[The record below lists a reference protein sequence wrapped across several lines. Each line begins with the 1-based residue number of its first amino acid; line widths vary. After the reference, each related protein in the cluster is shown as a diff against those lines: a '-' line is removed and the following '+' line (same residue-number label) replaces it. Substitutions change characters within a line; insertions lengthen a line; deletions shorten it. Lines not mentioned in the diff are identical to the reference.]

1 MIANGRTSV
10 VGGDNMGRPEDERVK
25 IPALLHLTRLGYSY
39 LSLQECEH
47 DEETNIFL
55 SIFRDSLAQI
65 NMQPVS
71 EEKATDIIQEIRN
84 ALDNDDLGREFFK
97 LLQAGCSGLKLIDF
111 EHPDQNSW
119 HVVTELPCKRDQDEF
134 RPDITLLINGL
145 PLVFIEVKR
154 PNNVDGIQAERDRM
168 DRRLRNPKFRRF
180 INMTQLMI
188 FSNNGEYDDSETPPL
203 SGAFYATIGK
213 KRLFFDH
220 FREEQEGRFAQIA
233 DLDPTAE
240 RKILLDT
247 HLPAIKHH
255 AEYLT
260 NLSPTTPTHRILS
273 SMASRDRLLF
283 LLRYGLV
290 YVDRV
295 NDNGITET
303 EKHVMRYPQLFA
315 TQAIEKRISDG
326 GRKGVIWHTQGS
338 GKTALAYFN
347 VRYLSDYFQHQGVI
361 ARFYFIVDRLDLL
374 QQAADEFRARG
385 LTVNEVNSKDAFE
398 KALTPV
404 RESSTSGGLSITVV
418 NIQKFSDEAVAQPS
432 DYGLRVQRVY
442 FMDEAHR
449 SYNPKGSFLSYLQA
463 SDRQAIWI
471 ALTGTPLIGEGYNT
485 KDVFGPYIHKY
496 YYNASIKDGY
506 TLRLMR
512 EGIRTEYR
520 VQMQGVLE
528 SIRTL
533 ERSIQR
539 EDLYAHEKYVQP
551 LVQYIVEDFT
561 QARVRLHDP
570 SIGGMIIC
578 DSSKQAREVFRQMKD
593 LPDLKVALILH
604 DEDDIET
611 RKQERIDFKK
621 GAIDILIVFNMLLTG
636 FDAPRLKRL
645 YVGRVIKDHNLLQ
658 ALTRVN
664 RPYGQHRFGTVI
676 DFADIRKEFDKTNQE
691 YMRELQTEL
700 GDAFSEYDSIF
711 MTEDE
716 IRTALTAIEDVL
728 FLYDRDN
735 ISVFTQQI
743 SDNVGKPVLLQL
755 QKALTQ
761 YREMAN
767 VARLYGYDALA
778 SSFTVSNA
786 SAMLTEVTNRIKL
799 LNQRETLD
807 QAVDMQSVL
816 NIAMDQIQFV
826 FKRISKDEM
835 VIADSYREMLE
846 RTRQTMHSNHDPD
859 DPEYVTL
866 LEELQRLLQKKKIE
880 ELTAEEMRED
890 MTALDRIRAQAAELN
905 RRDAMLTQRY
915 ENDPRFM
922 RIHKRLKANPPP
934 IGSDVQIHQVL
945 MRLKHSTDESVMM
958 NSGILRNEAYFTKAL
973 MPQIIDA
980 LRSSHLPFTL
990 PQVQF
995 MGQTISRE
1003 YFRERTWAS

>member
-1 MIANGRTSV
+1 
-10 VGGDNMGRPEDERVK
+10 MGRPEDERVK
-25 IPALLHLTRLGYSY
+25 IPALLHLTRLGYTY
-39 LSLQECEH
+39 LSLQEYEH
-47 DEETNIFL
+47 DDDTNIFL
-55 SIFRDSLAQI
+55 SIFRHALMKI
-65 NMQPVS
+65 NKQDVS
-71 EEKATDIIQEIRN
+71 ADKVAGIIREIRN
-84 ALDNDDLGREFFK
+84 ALDSDDLGREFFK
-97 LLQAGCSGLKLIDF
+97 LLQTGCSGLKLVNYD
-111 EHPDQNSW
+111 ESDQNTW

-168 DRRLRNPKFRRF
+168 DQRLQNPKFRRF

-188 FSNNGEYDDSETPPL
+188 FSNNSEYDDTEVPPL

-213 KRLFFDH
+213 KRLFFNH
-220 FREEQEGRFAQIA
+220 FREEHDGRFAQIT
-233 DLDPTAE
+233 DLDPATE

-273 SMASRDRLLF
+273 SMVSRDRLLF

-315 TQAIEKRISDG
+315 TQAIEKRIAEGS
-326 GRKGVIWHTQGS
+326 RKGVIWHTQGS
-338 GKTALAYFN
+338 GKTALSYFN
-347 VRYLSDYFQHQGVI
+347 VRYLSDFFQRQGVI

-385 LTVNEVNSKDAFE
+385 LAVNEVNSKEAFE
-398 KALTPV
+398 KALTPQ
-404 RESSTSGGLSITVV
+404 RESSTIGSLSITVV
-418 NIQKFSDEAVAQPS
+418 NIQKFSNEAVAQPS
-432 DYGLRVQRVY
+432 DYGLRIQRVY

-520 VQMQGVLE
+520 LQMQGVLE
-528 SIRTL
+528 NIRTL

-539 EDLYAHEKYVQP
+539 EDLYSHEKYVQP
-551 LVQYIVEDFT
+551 LVQYIVDDFL

-621 GAIDILIVFNMLLTG
+621 GVIDILIVFNMLLTG

-664 RPYGQHRFGTVI
+664 RPYGKHRFGTVI

-691 YMRELQTEL
+691 YLQELQAEL
-700 GDAFSEYDSIF
+700 GDAFSEYDTIF

-728 FLYDRDN
+728 FLYDWEN
-735 ISVFTQQI
+735 ISIFTQQI
-743 SDNVGKPVLLQL
+743 SDGVGKPELLQL

-767 VARLYGYDALA
+767 IARLYGYDALA
-778 SSFTVSNA
+778 SSFTVGNA

-799 LNQRETLD
+799 LNQR
-807 QAVDMQSVL
+807 QALESAEDMQAVL

-826 FKRISKDEM
+826 FKRVSKDEM

-846 RTRQTMHSNHDPD
+846 RTRQVMHSTHDPD

-890 MTALDRIRAQAAELN
+890 MTALDRIRGRAADLN

-922 RIHKRLKANPPP
+922 RIHKRLRANPPP
-934 IGSDVQIHQVL
+934 IGTDVQIHQVL
-945 MRLKHSTDESVMM
+945 MSLKRTADERVMM
-958 NSGILRNEAYFTKAL
+958 NSGLLRNEVYFTQAL
-973 MPQIIDA
+973 MPDIIAA
-980 LRSSHLPFTL
+980 LRTSHLPFTL

-995 MGQTISRE
+995 VGQTISRE

>member
-1 MIANGRTSV
+1 
-10 VGGDNMGRPEDERVK
+10 MGRPEDERVK
-25 IPALLHLTRLGYSY
+25 IPALLHLTRLGYRY

-71 EEKATDIIQEIRN
+71 EEKAADIIQEIRN

-213 KRLFFDH
+213 KRLFFNH

-496 YYNASIKDGY
+496 YYNASIKDPPCLSDVRACSTEFMVY
-506 TLRLMR
+506 TPLDEALRPFVYATLNSDAFYRFTVQIASSSTGSRKRLDPDAAMKFAVIMPEMRVLQQFCAQVKPILEEAKKLTIENHELTKLRDWLLPMLMN
-512 EGIRTEYR
+512 G
-520 VQMQGVLE
+520 
-528 SIRTL
+528 
-533 ERSIQR
+533 
-539 EDLYAHEKYVQP
+539 
-551 LVQYIVEDFT
+551 
-561 QARVRLHDP
+561 QAR
-570 SIGGMIIC
+570 
-578 DSSKQAREVFRQMKD
+578 
-593 LPDLKVALILH
+593 
-604 DEDDIET
+604 
-611 RKQERIDFKK
+611 
-621 GAIDILIVFNMLLTG
+621 
-636 FDAPRLKRL
+636 
-645 YVGRVIKDHNLLQ
+645 
-658 ALTRVN
+658 
-664 RPYGQHRFGTVI
+664 
-676 DFADIRKEFDKTNQE
+676 
-691 YMRELQTEL
+691 
-700 GDAFSEYDSIF
+700 
-711 MTEDE
+711 
-716 IRTALTAIEDVL
+716 
-728 FLYDRDN
+728 
-735 ISVFTQQI
+735 
-743 SDNVGKPVLLQL
+743 
-755 QKALTQ
+755 
-761 YREMAN
+761 
-767 VARLYGYDALA
+767 
-778 SSFTVSNA
+778 
-786 SAMLTEVTNRIKL
+786 
-799 LNQRETLD
+799 
-807 QAVDMQSVL
+807 
-816 NIAMDQIQFV
+816 
-826 FKRISKDEM
+826 
-835 VIADSYREMLE
+835 
-846 RTRQTMHSNHDPD
+846 
-859 DPEYVTL
+859 
-866 LEELQRLLQKKKIE
+866 
-880 ELTAEEMRED
+880 AE
-890 MTALDRIRAQAAELN
+890 
-905 RRDAMLTQRY
+905 
-915 ENDPRFM
+915 
-922 RIHKRLKANPPP
+922 
-934 IGSDVQIHQVL
+934 S
-945 MRLKHSTDESVMM
+945 
-958 NSGILRNEAYFTKAL
+958 
-973 MPQIIDA
+973 
-980 LRSSHLPFTL
+980 
-990 PQVQF
+990 
-995 MGQTISRE
+995 
-1003 YFRERTWAS
+1003 

>member
-1 MIANGRTSV
+1 M
-10 VGGDNMGRPEDERVK
+10 
-25 IPALLHLTRLGYSY
+25 
-39 LSLQECEH
+39 
-47 DEETNIFL
+47 
-55 SIFRDSLAQI
+55 
-65 NMQPVS
+65 
-71 EEKATDIIQEIRN
+71 
-84 ALDNDDLGREFFK
+84 
-97 LLQAGCSGLKLIDF
+97 
-111 EHPDQNSW
+111 
-119 HVVTELPCKRDQDEF
+119 
-134 RPDITLLINGL
+134 
-145 PLVFIEVKR
+145 
-154 PNNVDGIQAERDRM
+154 
-168 DRRLRNPKFRRF
+168 
-180 INMTQLMI
+180 
-188 FSNNGEYDDSETPPL
+188 
-203 SGAFYATIGK
+203 
-213 KRLFFDH
+213 
-220 FREEQEGRFAQIA
+220 
-233 DLDPTAE
+233 DPTAE

-303 EKHVMRYPQLFA
+303 EKHV
-315 TQAIEKRISDG
+315 
-326 GRKGVIWHTQGS
+326 
-338 GKTALAYFN
+338 
-347 VRYLSDYFQHQGVI
+347 
-361 ARFYFIVDRLDLL
+361 
-374 QQAADEFRARG
+374 
-385 LTVNEVNSKDAFE
+385 
-398 KALTPV
+398 
-404 RESSTSGGLSITVV
+404 
-418 NIQKFSDEAVAQPS
+418 
-432 DYGLRVQRVY
+432 
-442 FMDEAHR
+442 
-449 SYNPKGSFLSYLQA
+449 
-463 SDRQAIWI
+463 
-471 ALTGTPLIGEGYNT
+471 
-485 KDVFGPYIHKY
+485 
-496 YYNASIKDGY
+496 
-506 TLRLMR
+506 
-512 EGIRTEYR
+512 
-520 VQMQGVLE
+520 
-528 SIRTL
+528 
-533 ERSIQR
+533 
-539 EDLYAHEKYVQP
+539 
-551 LVQYIVEDFT
+551 
-561 QARVRLHDP
+561 
-570 SIGGMIIC
+570 
-578 DSSKQAREVFRQMKD
+578 
-593 LPDLKVALILH
+593 
-604 DEDDIET
+604 
-611 RKQERIDFKK
+611 
-621 GAIDILIVFNMLLTG
+621 
-636 FDAPRLKRL
+636 
-645 YVGRVIKDHNLLQ
+645 
-658 ALTRVN
+658 
-664 RPYGQHRFGTVI
+664 
-676 DFADIRKEFDKTNQE
+676 
-691 YMRELQTEL
+691 
-700 GDAFSEYDSIF
+700 
-711 MTEDE
+711 
-716 IRTALTAIEDVL
+716 
-728 FLYDRDN
+728 
-735 ISVFTQQI
+735 I
-743 SDNVGKPVLLQL
+743 SDNVGKPELLQL

-980 LRSSHLPFTL
+980 LRSSHVPAAHHRLP
-990 PQVQF
+990 
-995 MGQTISRE
+995 E
-1003 YFRERTWAS
+1003 

>member
-1 MIANGRTSV
+1 
-10 VGGDNMGRPEDERVK
+10 MGRPEDERVK

-743 SDNVGKPVLLQL
+743 SDNVGKPELLQL

-846 RTRQTMHSNHDPD
+846 RTRQTMPITQW
-859 DPEYVTL
+859 ETMAY
-866 LEELQRLLQKKKIE
+866 QRL
-880 ELTAEEMRED
+880 
-890 MTALDRIRAQAAELN
+890 
-905 RRDAMLTQRY
+905 
-915 ENDPRFM
+915 
-922 RIHKRLKANPPP
+922 
-934 IGSDVQIHQVL
+934 
-945 MRLKHSTDESVMM
+945 
-958 NSGILRNEAYFTKAL
+958 
-973 MPQIIDA
+973 
-980 LRSSHLPFTL
+980 
-990 PQVQF
+990 
-995 MGQTISRE
+995 
-1003 YFRERTWAS
+1003 

>member
-664 RPYGQHRFGTVI
+664 RPYGCLGRRLGIVRCDKAKVNPRWLYYFFLSPEWTHFTQSHKVRGSTVDRLSVDDFPGYEIPLPSLEEQNRAVDAIFPVDQKIDLNTRLCAELECMARTLYDYWFVQFDFPDENGKPYRSSGGEMVWCQELRREVPKGWRAGKYSDLIDSVRTGLNPRQNFTFSEGGIQYLTVKNLTQEGRI
-676 DFADIRKEFDKTNQE
+676 DFTGCDTIDESARSIVHRRSDIRI
-691 YMRELQTEL
+691 
-700 GDAFSEYDSIF
+700 G
-711 MTEDE
+711 
-716 IRTALTAIEDVL
+716 DVL
-728 FLYDRDN
+728 FASIAPLGRCYLIQSNPDDWDIN
-735 ISVFTQQI
+735 ESVF
-743 SDNVGKPVLLQL
+743 SLRPNYSCVGVLSFLPDLWLLQ
-755 QKALTQ
+755 
-761 YREMAN
+761 
-767 VARLYGYDALA
+767 
-778 SSFTVSNA
+778 
-786 SAMLTEVTNRIKL
+786 
-799 LNQRETLD
+799 
-807 QAVDMQSVL
+807 
-816 NIAMDQIQFV
+816 
-826 FKRISKDEM
+826 
-835 VIADSYREMLE
+835 
-846 RTRQTMHSNHDPD
+846 
-859 DPEYVTL
+859 
-866 LEELQRLLQKKKIE
+866 
-880 ELTAEEMRED
+880 
-890 MTALDRIRAQAAELN
+890 DRFW
-905 RRDAMLTQRY
+905 
-915 ENDPRFM
+915 PV
-922 RIHKRLKANPPP
+922 P
-934 IGSDVQIHQVL
+934 
-945 MRLKHSTDESVMM
+945 
-958 NSGILRNEAYFTKAL
+958 
-973 MPQIIDA
+973 
-980 LRSSHLPFTL
+980 
-990 PQVQF
+990 
-995 MGQTISRE
+995 
-1003 YFRERTWAS
+1003 

>member
-1 MIANGRTSV
+1 
-10 VGGDNMGRPEDERVK
+10 MGRPEDERVK

-65 NMQPVS
+65 NMQPVT
-71 EEKATDIIQEIRN
+71 EEKAADIIREIRN
-84 ALDNDDLGREFFK
+84 ALDNDDLGRDFFK

-213 KRLFFDH
+213 KRLFFNH

-240 RKILLDT
+240 RKILMDT

-347 VRYLSDYFQHQGVI
+347 VRYLSDYFQRQGVI

-404 RESSTSGGLSITVV
+404 REGSTTGGLSITVV

-449 SYNPKGSFLSYLQA
+449 SYNPKASFLSYLQA

-496 YYNASIKDGY
+496 YYNTSIKDGY

-551 LVQYIVEDFT
+551 LVQYIVEDFK
-561 QARVRLHDP
+561 QARVRLHDS

-743 SDNVGKPVLLQL
+743 SDNVGKSELLQL

-767 VARLYGYDALA
+767 IARLYGYDALA
-778 SSFTVSNA
+778 SSFTVGIRKGTLCFLCMSRSYLAACGCIHFSITLA
-786 SAMLTEVTNRIKL
+786 SFRSRALTEPLSYSL
-799 LNQRETLD
+799 LKRPRLTLSIFFNSR
-807 QAVDMQSVL
+807 AIL
-816 NIAMDQIQFV
+816 W
-826 FKRISKDEM
+826 
-835 VIADSYREMLE
+835 
-846 RTRQTMHSNHDPD
+846 
-859 DPEYVTL
+859 TL
-866 LEELQRLLQKKKIE
+866 LSP
-880 ELTAEEMRED
+880 
-890 MTALDRIRAQAAELN
+890 
-905 RRDAMLTQRY
+905 RRT
-915 ENDPRFM
+915 
-922 RIHKRLKANPPP
+922 
-934 IGSDVQIHQVL
+934 V
-945 MRLKHSTDESVMM
+945 
-958 NSGILRNEAYFTKAL
+958 
-973 MPQIIDA
+973 
-980 LRSSHLPFTL
+980 
-990 PQVQF
+990 
-995 MGQTISRE
+995 
-1003 YFRERTWAS
+1003 

>member
-1 MIANGRTSV
+1 M
-10 VGGDNMGRPEDERVK
+10 
-25 IPALLHLTRLGYSY
+25 
-39 LSLQECEH
+39 
-47 DEETNIFL
+47 
-55 SIFRDSLAQI
+55 
-65 NMQPVS
+65 
-71 EEKATDIIQEIRN
+71 
-84 ALDNDDLGREFFK
+84 
-97 LLQAGCSGLKLIDF
+97 
-111 EHPDQNSW
+111 
-119 HVVTELPCKRDQDEF
+119 VTELPCKRDQDEF

-743 SDNVGKPVLLQL
+743 SDNVGKPELLQL

-767 VARLYGYDALA
+767 VARLYGYSEQAPRSQDHH
-778 SSFTVSNA
+778 SKGTP
-786 SAMLTEVTNRIKL
+786 K
-799 LNQRETLD
+799 REC
-807 QAVDMQSVL
+807 QADGR
-816 NIAMDQIQFV
+816 NH
-826 FKRISKDEM
+826 
-835 VIADSYREMLE
+835 
-846 RTRQTMHSNHDPD
+846 RTACSP
-859 DPEYVTL
+859 
-866 LEELQRLLQKKKIE
+866 
-880 ELTAEEMRED
+880 
-890 MTALDRIRAQAAELN
+890 
-905 RRDAMLTQRY
+905 
-915 ENDPRFM
+915 
-922 RIHKRLKANPPP
+922 
-934 IGSDVQIHQVL
+934 
-945 MRLKHSTDESVMM
+945 
-958 NSGILRNEAYFTKAL
+958 
-973 MPQIIDA
+973 
-980 LRSSHLPFTL
+980 
-990 PQVQF
+990 
-995 MGQTISRE
+995 
-1003 YFRERTWAS
+1003 

>member
-1 MIANGRTSV
+1 
-10 VGGDNMGRPEDERVK
+10 MGRPEDERVK

-303 EKHVMRYPQLFA
+303 EKHV
-315 TQAIEKRISDG
+315 
-326 GRKGVIWHTQGS
+326 
-338 GKTALAYFN
+338 
-347 VRYLSDYFQHQGVI
+347 
-361 ARFYFIVDRLDLL
+361 
-374 QQAADEFRARG
+374 
-385 LTVNEVNSKDAFE
+385 
-398 KALTPV
+398 
-404 RESSTSGGLSITVV
+404 
-418 NIQKFSDEAVAQPS
+418 
-432 DYGLRVQRVY
+432 
-442 FMDEAHR
+442 
-449 SYNPKGSFLSYLQA
+449 
-463 SDRQAIWI
+463 
-471 ALTGTPLIGEGYNT
+471 
-485 KDVFGPYIHKY
+485 
-496 YYNASIKDGY
+496 
-506 TLRLMR
+506 
-512 EGIRTEYR
+512 
-520 VQMQGVLE
+520 
-528 SIRTL
+528 
-533 ERSIQR
+533 
-539 EDLYAHEKYVQP
+539 
-551 LVQYIVEDFT
+551 
-561 QARVRLHDP
+561 
-570 SIGGMIIC
+570 
-578 DSSKQAREVFRQMKD
+578 
-593 LPDLKVALILH
+593 
-604 DEDDIET
+604 
-611 RKQERIDFKK
+611 
-621 GAIDILIVFNMLLTG
+621 
-636 FDAPRLKRL
+636 
-645 YVGRVIKDHNLLQ
+645 
-658 ALTRVN
+658 
-664 RPYGQHRFGTVI
+664 
-676 DFADIRKEFDKTNQE
+676 
-691 YMRELQTEL
+691 
-700 GDAFSEYDSIF
+700 
-711 MTEDE
+711 
-716 IRTALTAIEDVL
+716 
-728 FLYDRDN
+728 
-735 ISVFTQQI
+735 I
-743 SDNVGKPVLLQL
+743 SDNVGKPELLQL

-980 LRSSHLPFTL
+980 LRSSHVPAAHHRLP
-990 PQVQF
+990 
-995 MGQTISRE
+995 E
-1003 YFRERTWAS
+1003 

>member
-743 SDNVGKPVLLQL
+743 SDNVGKPELLQL

-859 DPEYVTL
+859 DPE
-866 LEELQRLLQKKKIE
+866 
-880 ELTAEEMRED
+880 
-890 MTALDRIRAQAAELN
+890 
-905 RRDAMLTQRY
+905 
-915 ENDPRFM
+915 
-922 RIHKRLKANPPP
+922 
-934 IGSDVQIHQVL
+934 
-945 MRLKHSTDESVMM
+945 
-958 NSGILRNEAYFTKAL
+958 
-973 MPQIIDA
+973 
-980 LRSSHLPFTL
+980 
-990 PQVQF
+990 
-995 MGQTISRE
+995 
-1003 YFRERTWAS
+1003 

>member
-1 MIANGRTSV
+1 
-10 VGGDNMGRPEDERVK
+10 MGRPEDERVK

-743 SDNVGKPVLLQL
+743 SDNVGKPELLQL

-859 DPEYVTL
+859 DPE
-866 LEELQRLLQKKKIE
+866 
-880 ELTAEEMRED
+880 
-890 MTALDRIRAQAAELN
+890 
-905 RRDAMLTQRY
+905 
-915 ENDPRFM
+915 
-922 RIHKRLKANPPP
+922 
-934 IGSDVQIHQVL
+934 
-945 MRLKHSTDESVMM
+945 
-958 NSGILRNEAYFTKAL
+958 
-973 MPQIIDA
+973 
-980 LRSSHLPFTL
+980 
-990 PQVQF
+990 
-995 MGQTISRE
+995 
-1003 YFRERTWAS
+1003 

>member
-1 MIANGRTSV
+1 
-10 VGGDNMGRPEDERVK
+10 MGRPEDERVK

-743 SDNVGKPVLLQL
+743 VSLNEHGKAAVVVPTGFLTAGSGIPLKIRQHLVDHHWLRGVVSMPSNIFANTGTNVSVVFIDKDHTGDVIL
-755 QKALTQ
+755 
-761 YREMAN
+761 M
-767 VARLYGYDALA
+767 DA
-778 SSFTVSNA
+778 S
-786 SAMLTEVTNRIKL
+786 KL
-799 LNQRETLD
+799 GSKVKVDDNQRTVLSDEEIERIIT
-807 QAVDMQSVL
+807 AFNAGEPVDDFCVVVSEE
-816 NIAMDQIQFV
+816 QIKEKKYSFSAGQYFEV
-826 FKRISKDEM
+826 RI
-835 VIADSYREMLE
+835 
-846 RTRQTMHSNHDPD
+846 
-859 DPEYVTL
+859 EYVNLTPAEFAEKMQGYQSRL
-866 LEELQRLLQKKKIE
+866 QAMFEEGHRLETEIMEQL
-880 ELTAEEMRED
+880 
-890 MTALDRIRAQAAELN
+890 
-905 RRDAMLTQRY
+905 
-915 ENDPRFM
+915 
-922 RIHKRLKANPPP
+922 
-934 IGSDVQIHQVL
+934 G
-945 MRLKHSTDESVMM
+945 
-958 NSGILRNEAYFTKAL
+958 G
-973 MPQIIDA
+973 
-980 LRSSHLPFTL
+980 
-990 PQVQF
+990 
-995 MGQTISRE
+995 
-1003 YFRERTWAS
+1003 

>member
-303 EKHVMRYPQLFA
+303 EKHV
-315 TQAIEKRISDG
+315 
-326 GRKGVIWHTQGS
+326 
-338 GKTALAYFN
+338 
-347 VRYLSDYFQHQGVI
+347 
-361 ARFYFIVDRLDLL
+361 
-374 QQAADEFRARG
+374 
-385 LTVNEVNSKDAFE
+385 
-398 KALTPV
+398 
-404 RESSTSGGLSITVV
+404 
-418 NIQKFSDEAVAQPS
+418 
-432 DYGLRVQRVY
+432 
-442 FMDEAHR
+442 
-449 SYNPKGSFLSYLQA
+449 
-463 SDRQAIWI
+463 
-471 ALTGTPLIGEGYNT
+471 
-485 KDVFGPYIHKY
+485 
-496 YYNASIKDGY
+496 
-506 TLRLMR
+506 
-512 EGIRTEYR
+512 
-520 VQMQGVLE
+520 
-528 SIRTL
+528 
-533 ERSIQR
+533 
-539 EDLYAHEKYVQP
+539 
-551 LVQYIVEDFT
+551 
-561 QARVRLHDP
+561 
-570 SIGGMIIC
+570 
-578 DSSKQAREVFRQMKD
+578 
-593 LPDLKVALILH
+593 
-604 DEDDIET
+604 
-611 RKQERIDFKK
+611 
-621 GAIDILIVFNMLLTG
+621 
-636 FDAPRLKRL
+636 
-645 YVGRVIKDHNLLQ
+645 
-658 ALTRVN
+658 
-664 RPYGQHRFGTVI
+664 
-676 DFADIRKEFDKTNQE
+676 
-691 YMRELQTEL
+691 
-700 GDAFSEYDSIF
+700 
-711 MTEDE
+711 
-716 IRTALTAIEDVL
+716 
-728 FLYDRDN
+728 
-735 ISVFTQQI
+735 I
-743 SDNVGKPVLLQL
+743 SDNVGKPELLQL

-980 LRSSHLPFTL
+980 LRSSHVPAAHHRLP
-990 PQVQF
+990 
-995 MGQTISRE
+995 E
-1003 YFRERTWAS
+1003 

>member
-1 MIANGRTSV
+1 MAEVN
-10 VGGDNMGRPEDERVK
+10 NLGRPEDERVK

-39 LSLQECEH
+39 LSLRECEH
-47 DEETNIFL
+47 DEETNIFP
-55 SIFRDSLAQI
+55 SIFRDALARI
-65 NMQPVS
+65 NEQDVS
-71 EEKATDIIQEIRN
+71 EEKAAGIIREIKN

-97 LLQAGCSGLKLIDF
+97 YLQTGCYGLKLIDF
-111 EHPDQNSW
+111 DHPDQNSW

-145 PLVFIEVKR
+145 PLAFIEVKR

-168 DRRLRNPKFRRF
+168 DRRLKNRKFRRF
-180 INMTQLMI
+180 INITQLMI
-188 FSNNGEYDDSETPPL
+188 FSNNGEYDDTETPPL

-213 KRLFFDH
+213 KRLFFNH
-220 FREEQEGRFAQIA
+220 FREEQDDRFAMIA
-233 DLDPTAE
+233 DLDPASE

-247 HLPAIKHH
+247 HLPAIKYH

-283 LLRYGLV
+283 FLHYGLA

-295 NDNGITET
+295 NDNGITEI
-303 EKHVMRYPQLFA
+303 EKHVMRYPQFFA

-347 VRYLSDYFQHQGVI
+347 VRYLSDYFQRQRVI

-385 LTVNEVNSKDAFE
+385 LAVNEVDSKDAFE

-404 RESSTSGGLSITVV
+404 REGSMTGGLSITVV
-418 NIQKFSDEAVAQPS
+418 NIQKFSTEAVAQTS
-432 DYGLRVQRVY
+432 DYGLRLQRVY

-471 ALTGTPLIGEGYNT
+471 ALTGTPLIGGGYNT

-496 YYNASIKDGY
+496 YYNASINDGY

-520 VQMQGVLE
+520 LQMQGVLE

-551 LVQYIVEDFT
+551 LVQYIVEDFK

-570 SIGGMIIC
+570 SIGGLILC
-578 DSSKQAREVFRQMKD
+578 DSSKQAREVFQQMKG
-593 LPDLKVALILH
+593 LPNLKVALILH

-645 YVGRVIKDHNLLQ
+645 YVGRVIKEHNLLQ

-691 YMRELQTEL
+691 YMRELQEEL

-716 IRTALTAIEDVL
+716 ISVALTDIEDVL

-743 SDNVGKPVLLQL
+743 SNNVNKPELLRL

-767 VARLYGYDALA
+767 IARLYGYDALA
-778 SSFTVSNA
+778 SSFTVDNA

-799 LNQRETLD
+799 LNQREMLD
-807 QAVDMQSVL
+807 QATDMLSVL

-835 VIADSYREMLE
+835 VIADSYREKLE
-846 RTRQTMHSNHDPD
+846 CTRHTMHSNHDPD

-880 ELTAEEMRED
+880 ELTAEEMREN
-890 MTALDRIRAQAAELN
+890 MNALDRIRAQAAELN

-922 RIHKRLKANPPP
+922 RIHKRLKANPQP

-958 NSGILRNEAYFTKAL
+958 NSGILRNEAYFTQSL
-973 MPQIIDA
+973 MPQIINA
-980 LRSSHLPFTL
+980 LRTSHLTFTL

-995 MGQTISRE
+995 LGQTISRE
-1003 YFRERTWAS
+1003 YFRERIWAN